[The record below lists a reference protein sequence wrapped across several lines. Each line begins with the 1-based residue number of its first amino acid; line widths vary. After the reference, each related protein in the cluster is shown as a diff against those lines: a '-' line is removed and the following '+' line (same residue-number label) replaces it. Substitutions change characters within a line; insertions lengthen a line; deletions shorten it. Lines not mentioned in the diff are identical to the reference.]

1 MLPVRV
7 TRRRTAAAVATVL
20 AVTLG
25 AGALTVPAAVAAP
38 VTAAAATE
46 AQETVAQMPLH
57 TVVDAP
63 GGSAGFFVDNWFRGD
78 SVAWTSY
85 KDGKTVPLGDYSEI
99 YGGDLYVDYKGN
111 VVDMAT
117 GARYKLP
124 AENAN
129 AVGVAGPYVFTAFT
143 FDNTSGTGVTTLWAH
158 TAEGQRQITGLP
170 AGAQEFFVR
179 GGTEKH
185 GLVRF
190 KGANGDRYEGLVDL
204 ATGKVTE
211 IYEVP
216 GNGAF
221 TASDTRVAWVETS
234 ASGARRAVVVDRNT
248 ETRKTVDLGPV
259 NASPRIA
266 LIGDWLL
273 AGAYPGA
280 YGIDPALDY
289 RLRAWNLADASAA
302 PVKLLDRVQSIQPDA
317 GNGLLISGGLVGTG
331 DGTYRIDLDAD
342 GRPAATFVAANGS
355 PTETAELSPA
365 KVPSGTVDLNGSDDL
380 SFRWNLNHSDTR
392 VTVELKHVRTG
403 VTYRAVEEGYDEAG
417 GWDSNYDEGFPMGPS
432 WWGQFTNVDG
442 TKALRSPSNGDY
454 TWEMTAE
461 SLVGAGPALKRSGS
475 FTVTRTPRTHD
486 FDDNG
491 SVDLLARDASGVLR
505 SDSSLRQGR
514 YGEAE
519 VPETTIGGGWQIY
532 DRIET
537 VGNVAGSVHADVI
550 ARDKAGVLWLYQ
562 GNGNGGF
569 TGRVQVGGGWQTYD
583 QISGGSDFTGD
594 GRPDLVASDKTG
606 VLWMYKST
614 GNATKPFDTRKKIG
628 SGWGVYNQLVG
639 TGNIAGAAHGDLLAR
654 DKDGVLWMYLGK
666 GDGTF
671 TGRTR
676 IGGGF
681 GRYGELVGAGDY
693 DRDGKND
700 LLAVDP
706 AAKKTYY
713 FEGTGERYTPFDL
726 ARVSTTLHANGSYN
740 LFS

>member
-25 AGALTVPAAVAAP
+25 AGALTVPAAIAAP
-38 VTAAAATE
+38 VAAAAE
-46 AQETVAQMPLH
+46 AQEAVAQMPLH

-63 GGSAGFFVDNWFRGD
+63 GGSAGFFVSDWSGGD
-78 SVAWTSY
+78 LFAWTSY
-85 KDGKTVPLGDYSEI
+85 KDGKTVQPAAYPEF
-99 YGGDLYVDYKGN
+99 YGGDLYVDYDGA

-117 GARYKLP
+117 GARYELP
-124 AENAN
+124 ADNAD
-129 AVGVAGPYVFTAFT
+129 AVGIAGPYVFTALAL
-143 FDNTSGTGVTTLWAH
+143 DSTSGTGTTTLWAH
-158 TAEGQRQITGLP
+158 TAEGKRLITGLP
-170 AGAQEFFVR
+170 AGAQDFHVR
-179 GGTEKH
+179 GGTAKH

-190 KGANGDRYEGLVDL
+190 KDADGARNEGLVDL
-204 ATGKVTE
+204 ASGKVTE
-211 IYEVP
+211 VYKVP
-216 GNGAF
+216 DNGTF
-221 TASDTRVAWVETS
+221 TASDTRVAWVETD
-234 ASGARRAVVVDRNT
+234 ASGARRAVVVTRDT
-248 ETRKTVDLGPV
+248 GARKTVDLGPV
-259 NASPRIA
+259 HEAVGIA

-273 AGAYPGA
+273 AGAYPKP
-280 YGIDPALDY
+280 YGMDPALDY
-289 RLRAWNLADASAA
+289 RLRAWNLADTSAA
-302 PVKLLDRVQSIQPDA
+302 PVKLLDRVQSIHPDA

-331 DGTYRIDLDAD
+331 DGAYRVDLGAD
-342 GRPAATFVAANGS
+342 GRPAATFVAADGS

-365 KVPSGTVDLNGSDDL
+365 TVPSGTVDLNRTDD
-380 SFRWNLNHSDTR
+380 FEFQWRLNHWDTR

-403 VTYRAVEEGYDEAG
+403 TTYRSVQNGYDEAG
-417 GWDSNYDEGFPMGPS
+417 GWDSDYSKGFPMGPR
-432 WWGQFTNVDG
+432 WWGQFENVDG
-442 TKALRSPSNGDY
+442 TKGVRSPYNGAY

-505 SDSSLRQGR
+505 SDSSLRAGR
-514 YGEAE
+514 YGEIDS
-519 VPETTIGGGWQIY
+519 PETRIGGGWQIY

-537 VGNVAGSVHADVI
+537 TGNIAGSAHADLI

-569 TGRVQVGGGWQTYD
+569 SGRIQVGGGWQAYE
-583 QISGGSDFTGD
+583 QISGGSDYTGD
-594 GRPDLVASDKTG
+594 GRPDLVAADKTG
-606 VLWMYKST
+606 VLWMYRST
-614 GNATKPFDTRKKIG
+614 GSATKPFETRKKIG
-628 SGWGVYNQLVG
+628 SGWGVYNQLTG
-639 TGNIAGAAHGDLLAR
+639 TGNIAGAASGDLLAR

-671 TGRTR
+671 TARTR

-681 GRYGELVGAGDY
+681 GRYSELVGSGDY

-700 LLAVDP
+700 LLAVEP
-706 AAKKTYY
+706 ATKKTYY
-713 FEGTGERYTPFDL
+713 FGGTGERYTPFNL
-726 ARVSTTLHANGSYN
+726 SRVGTTLHANGTYD